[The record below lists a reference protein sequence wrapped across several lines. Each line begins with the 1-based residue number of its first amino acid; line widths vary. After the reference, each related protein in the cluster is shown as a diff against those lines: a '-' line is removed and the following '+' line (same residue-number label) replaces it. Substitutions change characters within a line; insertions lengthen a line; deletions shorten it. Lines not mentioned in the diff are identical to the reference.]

1 MKPPHIAL
9 LLLICTIWGFNFVA
23 SKVAVGQFPPVFFTG
38 MRFIGLGLLM
48 VPWLKWQKGQMHLV
62 LPAALLMGTLHFAL
76 MFNGI
81 ALADDVSVVAVVVQ
95 LGVPIS
101 TLLAWALL
109 GEKVRWKRG
118 LGIALAFV
126 GTMVISFDPKV
137 FGYMGAILYCL
148 GSVFAM
154 SYGQILVRRISGVD
168 TFTMQAWVGAI
179 SGPSLLL
186 ISFLFESGQAA
197 SMVEASWIHW
207 GTVAYAIL
215 GVSLIGHGGAYYLLR
230 RYPVSIV
237 NPGFTLAPILGIVS
251 GILFLDEQL
260 SGRVLI
266 GAVLTLAGVLIVT
279 LREAKAV
286 EARSATPDEAALKAP
301 APSRAAGE

>member
-9 LLLICTIWGFNFVA
+9 MLLICAIWGYNFVA

-38 MRFIGLGLLM
+38 LRFVGLGLLM

-118 LGIALAFV
+118 LGIALAFA
-126 GTMVISFDPKV
+126 GTMVISVDPKV
-137 FGYMGAILYCL
+137 FGYMGAIFYCL

-154 SYGQILVRRISGVD
+154 SFGQILVRRISGVD

-186 ISFLFESGQAA
+186 ISFIFESGQTD
-197 SMVEASWIHW
+197 SMVGASWIHW
-207 GTVAYAIL
+207 GTVGYAII

-230 RYPVSIV
+230 KYPVSIV
-237 NPGFTLAPILGIVS
+237 NPGFTLAPILGIIS

-266 GAVLTLAGVLIVT
+266 GAALTILGVLIVT

-286 EARSATPDEAALKAP
+286 EARSASREAAALAAP
-301 APSRAAGE
+301 APNKTAGE

>member
-1 MKPPHIAL
+1 
-9 LLLICTIWGFNFVA
+9 
-23 SKVAVGQFPPVFFTG
+23 
-38 MRFIGLGLLM
+38 
-48 VPWLKWQKGQMHLV
+48 MHLV

-101 TLLAWALL
+101 TLLAWVLL

-118 LGIALAFV
+118 LGIVLAFV

-186 ISFLFESGQAA
+186 LSFIFEGGQMQ
-197 SMVEASWIHW
+197 SMVEAEWVHW
-207 GTVAYAIL
+207 FMLAYAIL

-251 GILFLDEQL
+251 GILFLDENL
-260 SGRVLI
+260 SARVLI
-266 GAVLTLAGVLIVT
+266 GAALTLVGVLIVT

-286 EARSATPDEAALKAP
+286 EVRATSPDEAALKAP
-301 APSRAAGE
+301 APSRGAGE

>member
-9 LLLICTIWGFNFVA
+9 MLLICAIWGFNFVA

-38 MRFIGLGLLM
+38 LRFLGLALLM

-101 TLLAWALL
+101 TLMAWGLL

-126 GTMVISFDPKV
+126 GTLVISFDPKV

-168 TFTMQAWVGAI
+168 TFTMQAWIGAI

-186 ISFLFESGQAA
+186 ISFIFERGQVT
-197 SMVEASWIHW
+197 SMVEASWMHW
-207 GTVAYAIL
+207 GTVFYAIL

-230 RYPVSIV
+230 KYPVSIV
-237 NPGFTLAPILGIVS
+237 NPGFTLAPILGIIF
-251 GILFLDEQL
+251 GILFLDERL
-260 SGRVLI
+260 SERVFI
-266 GAVLTLAGVLIVT
+266 GAALTLLGVLIVT
-279 LREAKAV
+279 LREAKVV
-286 EARSATPDEAALKAP
+286 EARSVSREEAALKAP
-301 APSRAAGE
+301 APSKTAGE